1 MNRILKIALF
11 LWLGIGFGTLNAQFT
26 IPPKPELQTSV
37 YDKANLLSTS
47 EQQKLEQKLLLYANE
62 TSTQIVVITVP
73 TINGEDI
80 GILAPRWAHEWGIG
94 QKDKDNGVLI
104 LVAKKERKIQIAPG
118 YGAEIKLTAGI
129 LGTIFR
135 QKITPK
141 FKKGDF
147 YGGLDEGTTAIT
159 QVLEG
164 TFVND
169 TPPQTNDEG
178 IDLETILVIIFIIIF
193 LFLFFKSNSKN
204 NGNHKGRK
212 YRKRNPAEDLFD
224 IIILSGGGRSS
235 GSFGGGFGG
244 SSGGF
249 GGFGG
254 GFGGGGFSG
263 GGAGGG
269 W

>member
-11 LWLGIGFGTLNAQFT
+11 LWLSIGFGTLNAQFT
-26 IPPKPELQTSV
+26 VPPKPKIQTSI

-47 EQQKLEQKLLLYANE
+47 EQQRLEQKLLLYANE
-62 TSTQIVVITVP
+62 TSTQIVVATVP
-73 TINGEDI
+73 TINGENI

-94 QKDKDNGVLI
+94 QKDKDNGVFI
-104 LVAKKERKIQIAPG
+104 LVAQKERKIQIAPG

-129 LGTIFR
+129 LGTIIR

-141 FKKGDF
+141 FKRGNF
-147 YGGLDEGTTAIT
+147 YGGLDDGTTAII

-169 TPPQTNDEG
+169 SKPQKNNSG
-178 IDLETILVIIFIIIF
+178 IDIGTILFVLIILIILLIIF
-193 LFLFFKSNSKN
+193 SNNSKN
-204 NGNHKGRK
+204 NHHNGRN

-224 IIILSGGGRSS
+224 VIILSGGGRSS